1 MKRIVVFGVV
11 LMMAVAVVG
20 LVQPAL
26 ADGGVP
32 FNSTDG
38 RISPLT
44 NDRLAVYCHDTSVD
58 VYGIDTISNGHYL
71 TTFSVAELT
80 SGKTAVHDNALGT
93 VSLYLD
99 ALPQTHVGFAI
110 LEATTPSIITDVGTQ
125 YHITWT
131 GGAWG
136 ADGSLP
142 FVKTFSCTYL
152 PMAATVAGQ

>member
-1 MKRIVVFGVV
+1 MKRSVVFGVV
-11 LMMAVAVVG
+11 LLMAVALVG

-32 FNSTDG
+32 FNATDG

-44 NDRLAVYCHDTSVD
+44 NDRVVVYCHDTSID
-58 VYGIDTISNGHYL
+58 VYGTDTTSSGHYL
-71 TTFSVAELT
+71 TTFSFDELT
-80 SGKTAVHDNALGT
+80 SGQNAVHNTSLGN
-93 VSLYLD
+93 VSLHLD
-99 ALPQTHVGFAI
+99 SLPQTHVGFPI
-110 LEATTPSIITDVGTQ
+110 LEATTPSLITDVGTQ

-131 GGAWG
+131 GGSWG

-152 PMAATVAGQ
+152 PMAGQ